1 MIQSLSA
8 TFGVSELCAL
18 LETSRSGYYAWRSGG
33 RGKRARSER
42 ELTEQIQRAHRR
54 SRGTYGSLRITKEL
68 QAQGTTCGHNRVAR
82 IMRDC
87 GLKGVQRA
95 RFRPRT
101 TDSNHGDPI
110 SPNRLKEGIAI
121 TGPNQVW
128 VADIT
133 YIPTKEG
140 WTYLSA
146 FLDLWSRAV
155 KGWTLRDTLKSNLVS
170 DAFLQAV
177 FRHRPAENLIVHSD
191 RGSQYA
197 SREFRGHLAAHKALG
212 SMSRKGNC
220 YDNAA
225 MESFWATLKTEM
237 NLTKPFE
244 TKEQA
249 RLAIFDYI
257 ETFYNRNRLHS
268 SIGYTTPMDFE
279 AQLIPK
285 NTPTQLSANSG

>member
-1 MIQSLSA
+1 
-8 TFGVSELCAL
+8 
-18 LETSRSGYYAWRSGG
+18 
-33 RGKRARSER
+33 
-42 ELTEQIQRAHRR
+42 
-54 SRGTYGSLRITKEL
+54 
-68 QAQGTTCGHNRVAR
+68 
-82 IMRDC
+82 MRDC

-101 TDSNHGDPI
+101 TDSNHDDPI

-146 FLDLWSRAV
+146 FLDLWSRAI
-155 KGWTLRDTLKSNLVS
+155 KGWTLRETLKSNLVS

-177 FRHRPAENLIVHSD
+177 FRHRPAENVIVHSD

-197 SREFRGHLAAHKALG
+197 SREFRGHLAAQKALG

-237 NLTKPFE
+237 RLTKPFE
-244 TKEQA
+244 TMEQA

-268 SIGYTTPMDFE
+268 SIGYTTPMEFE
-279 AQLIPK
+279 AQLSP
-285 NTPTQLSANSG
+285 NNAPTQLSENSG

>member
-1 MIQSLSA
+1 VIQSLSA
-8 TFGVSELCAL
+8 TFGVSELCTL
-18 LETSRSGYYAWRSGG
+18 LETSRSGYYAWRSGD
-33 RGKRARSER
+33 RGKRARDDR
-42 ELTEQIQRAHRR
+42 ELAEQIQRVHRY

-68 QAQGTTCGHNRVAR
+68 QAKGTTCGHNRVAR

-87 GLKGVQRA
+87 GLQGVQRA

-101 TDSNHGDPI
+101 TNSDHNDPV
-110 SPNRLKEGIAI
+110 SPNRLNEGIAV

-133 YIPTKEG
+133 YIPTREG
-140 WTYLSA
+140 WAYLSA

-155 KGWTLRDTLKSNLVS
+155 KGWTLRDTLKSDLVS

-177 FRHRPAENLIVHSD
+177 YRHRPAENLIVHSD

-197 SREFRGHLAAHKALG
+197 SREFRGQLAAHKALG

-220 YDNAA
+220 YDNAT
-225 MESFWATLKTEM
+225 MESFWATLKAEM
-237 NLTKPFE
+237 RMTKPFE

-257 ETFYNRNRLHS
+257 EIFYNRNRLHS
-268 SIGYTTPMDFE
+268 SIGYTTPMDLE
-279 AQLIPK
+279 AQQNSKKPHA
-285 NTPTQLSANSG
+285 PLSANSG